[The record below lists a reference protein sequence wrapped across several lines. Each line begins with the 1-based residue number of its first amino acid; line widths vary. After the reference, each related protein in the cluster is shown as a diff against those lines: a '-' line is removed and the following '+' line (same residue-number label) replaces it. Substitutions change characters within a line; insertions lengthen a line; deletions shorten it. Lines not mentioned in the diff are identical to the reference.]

1 MTTATIVAMI
11 RKFKYFLIVMLV
23 LIYSVAGILIP
34 DVTQTAADI
43 FFDKNK
49 EIVITHEYLY
59 GGAVAGFILAAL
71 FAFTCLKIK
80 EMSVNLGLC
89 IVWVFAIIAGVGLT
103 TVDVKTLRDRHLSE
117 MEMLSKSVCSNSSVG
132 SIVDSKDDYARMNYV
147 FPSTI
152 ISEQDTTAQYVIGDR
167 TGRMITGYGV
177 VAQTTHFLLYKKEV
191 EAR

>member
-1 MTTATIVAMI
+1 
-11 RKFKYFLIVMLV
+11 MLV

-117 MEMLSKSVCSNSSVG
+117 MEMLSKSVCSNGSIG